1 MGAEGSSVLVGTTVK
16 VETAAMVCANKGE
29 ADDCAVLFTSV
40 RLIFGNSLFIDE
52 IPQAVNKMMIT
63 EDSIDIRLE
72 VFIRNCISTSQTK
85 FYNQTSLYLR
95 AKTTSQRAKICSVWV
110 IDGYPPTQLKS
121 PTTLSEDQ

>member
-16 VETAAMVCANKGE
+16 VETAAMVCANKVE

-95 AKTTSQRAKICSVWV
+95 AQRQ
-110 IDGYPPTQLKS
+110 PPSGQKYA
-121 PTTLSEDQ
+121 PFG